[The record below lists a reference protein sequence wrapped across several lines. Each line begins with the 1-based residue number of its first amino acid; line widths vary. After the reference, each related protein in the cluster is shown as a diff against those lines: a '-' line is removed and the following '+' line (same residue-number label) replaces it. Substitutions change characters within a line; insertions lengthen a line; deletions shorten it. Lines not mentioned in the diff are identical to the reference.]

1 MSTNSTFFL
10 WMKHGLMR
18 ISQTMNY
25 TLMAII
31 LLEETEILS
40 ETAWQ
45 HILMSIYSLTT
56 KTWTLALISKL
67 FGLNLNRTKSKK
79 ILFGSLYRP
88 PNFVASV
95 SWQEVESILVT
106 YSKDK
111 NKTISLGDFNFDFA
125 LPLSGYQQKGK
136 NSLHI
141 TRAGPST
148 WRKLVI
154 QTNVTSFFES
164 EYQNRLVQNAHEFI
178 FKKTVHSL
186 KHILF
191 MCFYYR
197 LHNA

>member
-1 MSTNSTFFL
+1 
-10 WMKHGLMR
+10 
-18 ISQTMNY
+18 
-25 TLMAII
+25 MAAYAEEHLQFNHII
-31 LLEETEILS
+31 MDARPNIE
-40 ETAWQ
+40 
-45 HILMSIYSLTT
+45 
-56 KTWTLALISKL
+56 LIWFELKP
-67 FGLNLNRTKSKK
+67 TKSKK

-88 PNFVASV
+88 PNFDASV
-95 SWQEVESILVT
+95 FSQEIESILVT

-111 NKTISLGDFNFDFA
+111 NETISLGDFNFDFA

-154 QTNVTSFFES
+154 QTNVTR

-191 MCFYYR
+191 TCLYYR